1 MWNRTENK
9 IKLVLIRHGA
19 TRSNKEQ
26 RYLGKTDEGLSREGI
41 EELKEQKRKGRFP
54 QVDYLFSSPMKR
66 CLKTAYILY
75 PDKEPC
81 IIPEW
86 TEIDFGAF
94 EGRNYIELSGDERYQ
109 EWIDSNG
116 TLPFPEGES
125 REAFIKRCEK
135 GFYRMLIQL
144 MNFCE
149 KNSKQEIS
157 VGLTLNGGTIMS
169 LLSHF
174 HGGEYFDYRTKN
186 GMGYIC
192 SLVWQEETVRL
203 CEVEKL

>member
-19 TRSNKEQ
+19 TLSNKEH
-26 RYLGKTDEGLSREGI
+26 RYLGKTDEGLSREGTL
-41 EELKEQKRKGRFP
+41 ELKEQKRIGRYHR
-54 QVDYLFSSPMKR
+54 VDYLFSSPMKR
-66 CLKTAYILY
+66 CLKTAYLLY

-109 EWIDSNG
+109 AWIDSNG

-144 MNFCE
+144 MIFCE
-149 KNSKQEIS
+149 QNSKQEIW
-157 VGLTLNGGTIMS
+157 VGLTLHGGTIMS
-169 LLSHF
+169 LLSLF
-174 HGGEYFDYRTKN
+174 HGGDYFDYRTKN

-192 SLVWQEETVRL
+192 TLEWQEETVRL
-203 CEVEKL
+203 CNVEKL